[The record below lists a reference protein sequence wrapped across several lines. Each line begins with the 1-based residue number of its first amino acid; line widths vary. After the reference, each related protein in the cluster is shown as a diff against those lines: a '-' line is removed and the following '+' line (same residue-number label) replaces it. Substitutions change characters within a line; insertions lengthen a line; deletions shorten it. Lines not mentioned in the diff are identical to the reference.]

1 MPPRREFPMTRGNSI
16 RSMCFLAIL
25 VVSCAPPSSVENKP
39 SGVEPVTL
47 SVLRLMPESAG
58 VALGIPPMSGFRGE
72 LAVIARN
79 LAGALDGSE
88 NTLAKWFTDFAET
101 SQKDEGAVTA
111 WMDERGLDANAP
123 IGVFFGPVPPVSPEN
138 PVENARLLPSAIVFG
153 LSDAAKARDAIIT
166 DLKAIGKWETIAF
179 EESSHGKTPV
189 FWFDEAKFVY
199 AILGD
204 RLLLSN
210 TTEFAG
216 ELIDRAADP
225 ASIRYGT
232 AECPAKFPNEFAALI
247 RMDSAAGALRPL
259 VGGFAGAQGAATLLG
274 QQLAAIPD
282 AFDSDPLVI
291 TAAKQDDRFELL
303 GRLDLMKHERVR
315 KAFGKPEPLRLA
327 RVLPDNTL
335 GFFSIR
341 FSEASKGLMNAA
353 AETLFKPKEDVESL
367 NFMGQ
372 SILGEWLRFVDDEA
386 TIAVTGYQGDVPTVL
401 GMLAIDN
408 TQNAA
413 TVLALLPGV
422 PLESFRNVD
431 LRRAVLGG
439 FKLYYAVARNVLT
452 VGTDQEDVKG
462 ALTRLLDDQDSGF
475 LGSFDPPLDADF
487 PRYGGLWVTS
497 DAIDALGLRKALSEG
512 DQVLAKLA
520 APVREVRI
528 STGVDGA
535 WFESRLEV
543 FLNPPEAP
551 AIPE

>member
-1 MPPRREFPMTRGNSI
+1 MTRGIFIHSAPV
-16 RSMCFLAIL
+16 LAVL
-25 VVSCAPPSSVENKP
+25 FVSCAPSIPVHDNST
-39 SGVEPVTL
+39 GVEPVTL
-47 SVLRLMPESAG
+47 PVLRLMPESAG
-58 VALGIPPMSGFRGE
+58 VALGIPPVSGFQGE
-72 LAVIARN
+72 LAVISRN
-79 LAGALDGSE
+79 LAATFGGSE
-88 NTLAKWFTDFAET
+88 NTLTKWLNDFAEV
-101 SQKDEGAVTA
+101 SQDEEAVAA
-111 WMDERGLDANAP
+111 WLGGRGLDATTPMGIYLGPLSIPGQDDVA
-123 IGVFFGPVPPVSPEN
+123 GDAPVPPT
-138 PVENARLLPSAIVFG
+138 AIVFG
-153 LSDAAKARDAIIT
+153 VSDTAKASDAVVS

-179 EESSHGKTPV
+179 EKSSLHGTAV
-189 FWFDEAKFVY
+189 FWFAEAKFAY

-216 ELIDRAADP
+216 ELINRAADP

-232 AECPAKFPNEFAALI
+232 PECPAKFPNEFAALI
-247 RMDSAAGALRPL
+247 RMDRAAGALRPL
-259 VGGFAGAQGAATLLG
+259 VGGFAGAQGAATLLS

-282 AFDSDPLVI
+282 AFDSDPLVV
-291 TAAKQDDRFELL
+291 TAVKQDDRFELL

-341 FSEASKGLMNAA
+341 FSEASKELMNAA

-372 SILGEWLRFVDDEA
+372 NILGEWLRFVDDEA

-462 ALTRLLDDQDSGF
+462 ALTRLLDDKDSGF
-475 LGSFDPPLDADF
+475 LDSFDPPLDTSF

-497 DAIDALGLRKALSEG
+497 DALDALGLRKTLTEG
-512 DQVLAKLA
+512 DQFLAKLA

-543 FLNPPEAP
+543 FLNPPEA
-551 AIPE
+551 ASAPE